1 MFGLSLEH
9 LMIIGAVL
17 LFFGP
22 RRLPELGKTMGQGIR
37 NFKASLSGIGEDE
50 KRQVSSSETV
60 RPEEK
65 SV

>member
-22 RRLPELGKTMGQGIR
+22 KRLPELGKTLGQGIR
-37 NFKASLSGIGEDE
+37 NFKSSLSGP
-50 KRQVSSSETV
+50 T
-60 RPEEK
+60 EEK
-65 SV
+65 KIVPSQE